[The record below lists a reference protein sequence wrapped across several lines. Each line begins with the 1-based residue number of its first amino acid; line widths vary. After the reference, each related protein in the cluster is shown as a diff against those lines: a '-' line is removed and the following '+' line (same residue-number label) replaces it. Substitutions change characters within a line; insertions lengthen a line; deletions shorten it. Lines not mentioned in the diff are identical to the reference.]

1 MKQAFSSLS
10 FGDTM
15 KKLFVAAAVLALSAC
30 STLKT
35 NSDYDPAVSFDQY
48 KSFAWVEKKTE
59 DSTYHLDGLMDQR
72 VRDAVNNQLTQKGL
86 SKVDVENADILVNY
100 LTKVDKKIN
109 VDTFNTSYGYYPYY
123 GRRGW
128 GGAGINTQT
137 TVREYE
143 VGTLIIDFVDK
154 ETGKLVWRGS
164 VADTIRDQN
173 TPEERV
179 EIINHAIGQVMLNFP
194 PKPESK

>member
-1 MKQAFSSLS
+1 
-10 FGDTM
+10 M

-35 NSDYDPAVSFDQY
+35 NTDFDPAVSFDQY
-48 KSFAWVEKKTE
+48 KTYSWVEKKNQ
-59 DSTYHLDGLMDQR
+59 DASYHLDGLMDQR
-72 VRDAVNNQLTQKGL
+72 VRDAVNNELGQKGL
-86 SKVDVENADILVNY
+86 TKADITEADLLVNY

-109 VDTFNTSYGYYPYY
+109 VDTFNTSFGYYPYY

-128 GGAGINTQT
+128 GGAGMNTQT

-143 VGTLIIDFVDK
+143 VGTLIVDLIDNK
-154 ETGKLVWRGS
+154 TGNLVWRGS
-164 VADTIRDQN
+164 VADTIRNKN

-179 EIINHAIGQVMLNFP
+179 LIINSAISQVMLNYP
-194 PKPESK
+194 PQPETK

>member
-1 MKQAFSSLS
+1 
-10 FGDTM
+10 M

-35 NSDYDPAVSFDQY
+35 NTDFDPAVSFDQY
-48 KSFAWVEKKTE
+48 KTYSWVEKK
-59 DSTYHLDGLMDQR
+59 DQDASYHLDGLMDQR
-72 VRDAVNNQLTQKGL
+72 VRDAVNNELGQKGL
-86 SKVDVENADILVNY
+86 TKADITEADLLVNY

-109 VDTFNTSYGYYPYY
+109 VDTFNTSFGYYPYY

-128 GGAGINTQT
+128 GGAGMNTQT

-143 VGTLIIDFVDK
+143 VGTLIVDLIDNK
-154 ETGKLVWRGS
+154 TGNLVWRGS
-164 VADTIRDQN
+164 VADTIRNKN

-179 EIINHAIGQVMLNFP
+179 QIINSAISQVMLNFP
-194 PKPESK
+194 PQPKTK